1 MAGKTVLGRIGSAIG
16 SILTITGMSKSKSF
30 LAYGDVVYS
39 NKLCAN
45 ASANLLHHHAMQ
57 LYEELP

>member
-1 MAGKTVLGRIGSAIG
+1 MR
-16 SILTITGMSKSKSF
+16 KSKSF

-57 LYEELP
+57 LYEELPSESVDHNPDSDMV